1 MAKLDWRPW
10 PLRVTW
16 ALLPLVLGPLL
27 ADALDPRDELF
38 RRGVSIALWALW
50 ALALLATAVPRPV
63 TLTLVRIVIPASCG
77 AALWA
82 ALAHGAHTNSAVGLV
97 GAVVAAVCALLPTTG
112 DAFVDGASY
121 GDERRFLLRPP
132 GAYLLGPIEF
142 GWAIVVAG
150 IAAGPLLLLARQW
163 LVGAAVT
170 IVGGLLAWRA
180 WRSLEALSN
189 RWLVFVPA
197 GVVLHDA
204 LVLAEPMLFAR
215 GNIVSFG
222 PAPAATDALDLSANA
237 LGLALQLDLAPPQTL
252 PVIASGSARRRTAE
266 SRSVAR
272 LMIAPTRPGAVAAE
286 AHART
291 LTR

>member
-38 RRGVSIALWALW
+38 RRGVSVALWALW
-50 ALALLATAVPRPV
+50 ALALLATAVPRPL

-150 IAAGPLLLLARQW
+150 MDGALPSVIAG
-163 LVGAAVT
+163 LVST
-170 IVGGLLAWRA
+170 
-180 WRSLEALSN
+180 
-189 RWLVFVPA
+189 
-197 GVVLHDA
+197 
-204 LVLAEPMLFAR
+204 
-215 GNIVSFG
+215 
-222 PAPAATDALDLSANA
+222 
-237 LGLALQLDLAPPQTL
+237 
-252 PVIASGSARRRTAE
+252 PVIAVPT
-266 SRSVAR
+266 SVGYGASFGGIAALLSMLNSCATCINSSTPKASITYQGR
-272 LMIAPTRPGAVAAE
+272 LILLAPGIF
-286 AHART
+286 
-291 LTR
+291 